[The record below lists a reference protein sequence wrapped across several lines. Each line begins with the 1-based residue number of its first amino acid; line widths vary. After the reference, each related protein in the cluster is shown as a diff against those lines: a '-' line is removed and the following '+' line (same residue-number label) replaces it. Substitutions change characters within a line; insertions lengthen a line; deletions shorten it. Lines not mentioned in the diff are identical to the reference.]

1 MISLWASANLTANH
15 LALGLLGPKIYGL
28 SFLDSALCAT
38 FGVMVGCLCTG
49 YIATFGPQSGNRTMV
64 GAILDIHPMLC

>member
-15 LALGLLGPKIYGL
+15 VALGLLGPSVYRL
-28 SFLDSALCAT
+28 SFLDSAICAT
-38 FGVMVGCLCTG
+38 FGVLIGAACTG

-64 GAILDIHPMLC
+64 GRATKNEQR